1 MILQRLQIAD
11 FRCIAEL
18 DLVLTSPVSV
28 IAGPNGAG
36 KTSVIESAYYAT
48 RGRSFRQPRS
58 DRLVRHGQSTF
69 RIVATLQLGG
79 RERRVGLEYGR
90 GVHRIRIDGADA
102 RNLADISGKLVLQV
116 IEPEIHQLV
125 SEGPEG
131 RRRFL
136 DYGVFH
142 VEPRYLPAWQRYRK
156 TLKQRNAVLRAG
168 GSASEL
174 GTWDRAL
181 VAAGELIDSYR
192 NGYAQLLREPIAETA
207 ARLGLDNIDVAYRP
221 GWESGQTML
230 DALAA
235 NLERDR
241 QLRQTSVGPHR
252 ADLRVSWSG
261 RLAKSVVSRGQQKL
275 LASSLIL
282 AQARLLAGLKNDEAV
297 MLVDDPA
304 AELDADALARLMRE
318 LEDMPGQLVITGLD
332 AEIPGLP
339 EQHDVFHV
347 EHGALQAEHR

>member
-102 RNLADISGKLVLQV
+102 RNLADISRKLVLQV